1 MTIET
6 TTITVSKIRDN
17 EGEPTCFW
25 WEHCCPFFMTSGF
38 GTREHCFWMTDNGKR
53 QPLLKRRNDG
63 SGTTIPH
70 EKCPVWNS

>member
-1 MTIET
+1 
-6 TTITVSKIRDN
+6 
-17 EGEPTCFW
+17 
-25 WEHCCPFFMTSGF
+25 MTSGF